1 MREDSQPD
9 TYAAVDLGSNSFH
22 MLVTR
27 REHGEL
33 RVLDRIKEMVR
44 LGGGLDEDGNLDPE
58 VRQTAL
64 DCLSRFGQRLRGIP
78 EKNMRAVGTQTFR
91 RLKKAQEFLQAAE
104 AALECPIDVIA
115 GREEARLVYQ
125 GVSQWVSG
133 HQQKQL
139 VMDIGGGSTEMI
151 IGEGVDPI
159 IMESMQFGC
168 VSVTSRFFSDGKIT
182 SRKLKKA
189 SAAVAAELQ
198 EIQSVYRK
206 TGWQIAIGSSGT
218 FKSAAI
224 MCEVNGWCKKGIT
237 LAALEK
243 LRRVALSFKTIDQI
257 QIEGL
262 SDRRK
267 PVFIGGLA
275 IMLALFRALSI
286 RDMLVSPFALREG
299 VLQDLFGRLEQR
311 DPRDNAV
318 KAFMTRFGVDIAQ
331 VARVKE
337 TTLAVFDQLAGEPSL
352 GDAHRAMLGWAAD
365 LHETGLS
372 LSHTSYQ
379 QHSAYLVEASDMAG
393 FSRQEQ
399 QFLAVLVGF
408 QRREIPVDYADKL
421 PVRMHRALSISL
433 LCLRLAWIF
442 CRTREDDAIP
452 RFKISLDGNRVQL
465 TLPRSWE
472 ANHPLTIADLEFEK
486 QALQT
491 IGLHLHTDFTEHDI
505 HRT

>member
-1 MREDSQPD
+1 MREDTQPD

-44 LGGGLDEDGNLDPE
+44 LGGGLDQDGNLDPV

-64 DCLSRFGQRLRGIP
+64 ECLSRFGQRLRGIP

-91 RLKKAQEFLQAAE
+91 RLNKAREFLQAAE
-104 AALECPIDVIA
+104 GALECPIDIIA

-125 GVSQWVSG
+125 GVSQWISG

-139 VMDIGGGSTEMI
+139 VMDIGGGSTELI

-159 IMESMQFGC
+159 VMESMQFGC
-168 VSVTSRFFSDGKIT
+168 VSMTNRFFADGKIT
-182 SRKLKKA
+182 RRRLKSA
-189 SAAVAAELQ
+189 SKAVASELQ
-198 EIQSVYRK
+198 ELQSVYRK
-206 TGWQIAIGSSGT
+206 TGWQIAVGSSGT

-237 LAALEK
+237 LAALK
-243 LRRVALSFKTIDQI
+243 QLRQIALSFESIDQI
-257 QIEGL
+257 QIDGL

-275 IMLALFRALSI
+275 IMLALFKALSI
-286 RDMLVSPFALREG
+286 KELLISSYALREG
-299 VLQDLFGRLEQR
+299 VLQDLFGRLENR
-311 DPRDNAV
+311 DPRDKAV
-318 KAFMTRFGVDIAQ
+318 EAFMTRFSVDLAQ
-331 VARVKE
+331 VMRVKK
-337 TTLAVFDQLAGEPSL
+337 TALAVFAQLAGDPSL
-352 GDAHRAMLGWAAD
+352 RDAHRTMLGWAAD

-372 LSHTSYQ
+372 LSHSSYQ
-379 QHSAYLVEASDMAG
+379 KHSAYLVEASDMAG
-393 FSRQEQ
+393 FSHQEQ
-399 QFLAVLVGF
+399 QFLAALVGF

-421 PVRMHRALSISL
+421 PQRMHRALSISL

-452 RFKISLDGNRVQL
+452 PFKISLDEQRVHL
-465 TLPRSWE
+465 SLPRAWE
-472 ANHPLTIADLEFEK
+472 ANNPLTIADLDYEK
-486 QALQT
+486 QSLQT
-491 IGLHLHTDFTEHDI
+491 IGLQLDIEFTDHDI
-505 HRT
+505 H